1 MSSII
6 NTSRI
11 AIIGLGQLG
20 GSLAMRLTE
29 LGARSVFGIARREE
43 SLKDAVRMDII
54 EAGSTD
60 PAEVLPVA
68 DIAFICLPVDASIAF
83 VKEHLSLF
91 RTGSIVTDVG
101 SVKKVFVDEL
111 RQPLHDHGT
120 YFIGG
125 HPMAGTEKAGLEAAD
140 AGLYKDKIVFL
151 TPTPDDES
159 EAINMVIEFWREIG
173 GIPIEL
179 DAGEH
184 DRVVAYASHMPHL
197 LSALIAKVTL
207 GSDNEAHGMACATGF
222 RDITRVASGSID
234 MWREI
239 STSNRQAIGE
249 ALDVCMTELEQLRKH
264 IEAGDGDA
272 IAEFLALAKNSRDQW
287 LATEG
292 KNRGFA

>member
-101 SVKKVFVDEL
+101 G
-111 RQPLHDHGT
+111 R
-120 YFIGG
+120 
-125 HPMAGTEKAGLEAAD
+125 
-140 AGLYKDKIVFL
+140 
-151 TPTPDDES
+151 
-159 EAINMVIEFWREIG
+159 
-173 GIPIEL
+173 
-179 DAGEH
+179 
-184 DRVVAYASHMPHL
+184 RV
-197 LSALIAKVTL
+197 
-207 GSDNEAHGMACATGF
+207 GSDQHGH
-222 RDITRVASGSID
+222 RVLA
-234 MWREI
+234 R
-239 STSNRQAIGE
+239 NRRRS
-249 ALDVCMTELEQLRKH
+249 D
-264 IEAGDGDA
+264 
-272 IAEFLALAKNSRDQW
+272 
-287 LATEG
+287 
-292 KNRGFA
+292 